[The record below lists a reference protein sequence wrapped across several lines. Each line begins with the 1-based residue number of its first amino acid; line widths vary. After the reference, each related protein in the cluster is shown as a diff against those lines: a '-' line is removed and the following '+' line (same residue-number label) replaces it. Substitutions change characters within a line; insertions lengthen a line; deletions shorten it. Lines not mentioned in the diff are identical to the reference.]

1 MSTSR
6 SFDGGEFGAWCWERV
21 IPSFMRATERCAPLR
36 LTAIAGEQNLDSPPA
51 TWLTLPAVEVSL
63 RSIYGPVRLL
73 EARAVN
79 I

>member
-1 MSTSR
+1 
-6 SFDGGEFGAWCWERV
+6 
-21 IPSFMRATERCAPLR
+21 MRATERCAPLR

-51 TWLTLPAVEVSL
+51 TWLALPAVEVSL